1 MNLTFI
7 GCGDSFADKLGNNSA
22 LLEWREHRLLIDL
35 PDSNYSRIKEL
46 GLDYSD
52 IDHLFITHLH
62 ADHIN
67 GLERFAYYRQFA
79 TPVVRPEKAGVKPNL
94 YLPETLY
101 EGLWDSVK
109 HGLGV
114 TQQGVKRLEDY
125 FDVHLIK
132 VRDESNNVLQGIN
145 GVGAFTIGDVEFR
158 ITPSKHVPNMP
169 VYGLFVKDA
178 FYYSAD
184 SVYDTEA
191 IAFYLH
197 NTKKIFHD
205 MHFYPQD
212 LASHASV
219 RDFAS
224 LRETEKEKVYA
235 MHYDDSKTNVFE
247 LDGIKLV
254 KPFQKI
260 AIKEEN

>member
-1 MNLTFI
+1 MKITFI

-22 LLEWREHRLLIDL
+22 LLTWDEHRLMIDI
-35 PDSNYSRIKEL
+35 PDSNYTRIKEL

-52 IDHLFITHLH
+52 IDHIFITHLH

-79 TPVVRPEKAGVKPNL
+79 TPVVRPEKTGIKPRL
-94 YLPETLY
+94 YVPEPLY

-114 TQQGVKRLEDY
+114 TQQGAKRLEDY
-125 FDVHLIK
+125 FHVHLIN
-132 VRDESNNVLQGIN
+132 VIDQNESELQGID
-145 GVGAFTIGDVEFR
+145 GVGEFTIGNVEFR

-169 VYGLFVKDA
+169 VYGLFVNDA

-184 SVYDTEA
+184 ATYNEKA
-191 IAFYLH
+191 IAFYLKH
-197 NTKKIFHD
+197 TKKIFHD
-205 MHFYPQD
+205 MHYFPYP

-219 RDFAS
+219 GDFQRYS
-224 LRETEKEKVYA
+224 IEEKEKMYA
-235 MHYDDSKTNVFE
+235 MHYDDTQLNAPSLN
-247 LDGIKLV
+247 GIKRV
-254 KPFQKI
+254 KPF
-260 AIKEEN
+260 ENIEI